1 VVAPTDPAAGPPRDA
16 VDSPDAGRRFVRGGA
31 MRVVAYG
38 TAALLSVAVIPFVTR
53 YLGSARFGQLI
64 PVGSLLVIVAIL
76 TEGGLGTVGIR
87 EYSDIAGDQRRSYM
101 RDLLGLR
108 IALSILGALGAIIFA
123 LIAYPAVQVEGTAIG
138 AATLV
143 LANVQVTLAIPLTA
157 ELRMGWIAVLDVL
170 GPATGVLTMIVLVLA
185 RAPLLLFFVAPALSM
200 VVTTTIT
207 ARLVRGVISLRP
219 RVAPARWR
227 ALLRTTI
234 VYAAAT
240 ALGTV
245 YFRVVVVAMSLLATG
260 VTVGVF
266 SLAFRSL
273 EVLTTL
279 PWLLVISVWPILVR
293 AARDDR
299 ERLRYAINLLLEGC
313 LLLGGWFS
321 LLLVCGGPFAASVL
335 GGPKYPGAG
344 EVMSILGGG
353 VGFSFLLSLFAF
365 AMLSL
370 QMFRALIVSSAC
382 VVALSIVLSALLI
395 PAHGADGG
403 AIVTVTLEVTLAT
416 AYAVA
421 LFGSHPQ
428 LRPALARSGRI
439 LLALAVAF
447 AAALATPVSSLPSA
461 LIGSAVLAVA
471 VVALRAAPPELL
483 AAARPHR

>member
-1 VVAPTDPAAGPPRDA
+1 MVAPTDTAAGPSRDA
-16 VDSPDAGRRFVRGGA
+16 VDAPDAGRRFVRGGA

-38 TAALLSVAVIPFVTR
+38 TAALMSVAVIPFVTR
-53 YLGSARFGQLI
+53 YLHPARYGQLI
-64 PVGSLLVIVAIL
+64 PVGALLVIVAII

-87 EYSDIAGDQRRSYM
+87 EYSNLAGEQRRTYM
-101 RDLLGLR
+101 SDLLGLR
-108 IALSILGALGAIIFA
+108 IALSLLGALAAVVFA
-123 LIAYPAVQVEGTAIG
+123 LFAYPAVQVEGTLIG

-157 ELRMGWIAVLDVL
+157 ELRMGWIAALDLL
-170 GPATGVLTMIVLVLA
+170 GPATGVLALIVLVLA
-185 RAPLLLFFVAPALSM
+185 KAPLLLFFVAPALSM
-200 VVTTTIT
+200 VATTTIT
-207 ARLVRGVISLRP
+207 ARLVRGVIPLRP
-219 RVAPARWR
+219 RVAVGRWR

-240 ALGTV
+240 ALGTL
-245 YFRVVVVAMSLLATG
+245 YFRVVVIAMSLLAAG

-279 PWLLVISVWPILVR
+279 PWLLVTSVWPILVR

-299 ERLRYAINLLLEGC
+299 ERLRYAINLLIEGC

-335 GGPKYPGAG
+335 GGPQYPGAG
-344 EVMSILGGG
+344 EVLSILGGG
-353 VGFSFLLSLFAF
+353 IGFTFLLSLFAF

-370 QMFRALIVSSAC
+370 QMFRALIVISAGI
-382 VVALSIVLSALLI
+382 VALSILLSVLLI

-403 AIVTVTLEVTLAT
+403 AIVTVALEVTLAA
-416 AYAVA
+416 AYAAA

-428 LRPALARSGRI
+428 LRPSLARSGRI
-439 LLALAVAF
+439 LIAIAIAFAVALAA
-447 AAALATPVSSLPSA
+447 PVSSLPSA
-461 LIGSAVLAVA
+461 LIGSAVLAIA
-471 VVALRAAPPELL
+471 ALALRAAPPELL